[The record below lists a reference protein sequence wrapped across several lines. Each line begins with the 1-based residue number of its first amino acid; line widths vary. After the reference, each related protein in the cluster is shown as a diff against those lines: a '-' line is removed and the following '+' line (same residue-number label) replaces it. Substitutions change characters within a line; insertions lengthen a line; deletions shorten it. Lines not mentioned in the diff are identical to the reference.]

1 MDATPVRIGD
11 VSGPKAAVTDNN
23 FASWD
28 GVSGRLIKDSGSNA
42 SSFDTA
48 GAAAAVQGTLDTHV
62 GLTGTDVHG
71 LGTMSTATATD
82 YYTIAQSDTA
92 YDIRGAADQVHT
104 ELGVH
109 TNMLGTDVHGLGTI
123 ATQAAN
129 DVDLSGGTISGMTS
143 IAATGQISTSSTAAD
158 SIETAGG
165 IIGAGSE
172 WRMSRSDG
180 QIVSLLRSRGI
191 NSDTILR
198 IDYPDVTSAN
208 AILDVFRDT
217 NTSGICAL
225 VVRRGNGTTDRLLD
239 VRNATPDSATAD
251 QVNIGNGRVD
261 VGTKITVRGTAA
273 DSIETAGGVKAA
285 GSMLAAHFRDQST
298 TTTSSTGD
306 IDDLDT
312 ADHGVIQFI
321 GSGSSTVTGLAGGV
335 DGRVIRIIVGSSYTM
350 TLSQEDSLSESD
362 NRLRLGTDTVVV
374 NNRGVTLQYFN
385 GRWWMV

>member
-48 GAAAAVQGTLDTHV
+48 GAAAAVQGNLATHI
-62 GLTGTDVHG
+62 GL
-71 LGTMSTATATD
+71 
-82 YYTIAQSDTA
+82 
-92 YDIRGAADQVHT
+92 
-104 ELGVH
+104 E
-109 TNMLGTDVHGLGTI
+109 GTDVHGLGTI